1 MKYVVKEPPKP
12 AHVVDAEKLMREF
25 NRAMGVSYQD
35 VDQNNVSNA
44 SIKRTDIA
52 SPMFQPEVSTSI
64 IARAEITMSG
74 TTIDPYSAEQ
84 VITQGLDAPHETTS
98 GDYEE
103 RTENKFWQY
112 INITPGNKLTL
123 DSMSL
128 STATELTVIA
138 NGQIAVADEDITSS
152 DDGVYRNSI
161 YDIRILD
168 NGMPL
173 DSICTVSVETNNGFV
188 PFHASVRKLFT
199 AGDHEFRA
207 QIRDRSNG
215 KGFSS
220 VRWTVICAYGFTR

>member
-1 MKYVVKEPPKP
+1 MKYVVKEPPKS

-25 NRAMGVSYQD
+25 NRAMGVAYQD

-64 IARAEITMSG
+64 IARAEITNSG
-74 TTIDPYSAEQ
+74 TTIDPYFVKQ
-84 VITQGLDAPHETTS
+84 NGTQAMDVPTVTTS

-112 INITPGNKLTL
+112 IEETPGNKLTL

-128 STATELTVIA
+128 STATELTVIV
-138 NGQIAVADEDITSS
+138 NGQIVVADEDLASS
-152 DDGVYRNSI
+152 DDGVYRSSI

-173 DSICTVSVETNNGFV
+173 DSICTVSVETNNGYV

-220 VRWTVICAYGFTR
+220 VRWAVICAYGFTR